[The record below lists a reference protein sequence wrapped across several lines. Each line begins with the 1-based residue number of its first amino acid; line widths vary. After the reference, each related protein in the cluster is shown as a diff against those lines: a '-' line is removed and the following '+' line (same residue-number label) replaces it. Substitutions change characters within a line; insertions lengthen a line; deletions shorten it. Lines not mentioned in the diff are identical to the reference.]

1 MIKLSR
7 IIKVIRE
14 YPNLTPTEA
23 KLILFLYDR
32 GGFASH
38 SEIALFLER
47 PIKEDGD
54 WAKALTLTKVFVH
67 RIRKEIGKPLLVSV
81 WGQGYDLTPNA
92 RLLSAV
98 E

>member
-23 KLILFLYDR
+23 KLILFLHDK

-38 SEIALFLER
+38 TEIAHFLER
-47 PIKEDGD
+47 PIKEPGE
-54 WAKALTLTKVFVH
+54 WAKSLNLSKVMVH

-81 WGQGYDLTPNA
+81 WGQGYDLTANA
-92 RLLSAV
+92 RLLSVV